1 VGYLL
6 GAGVSLAELDLQAT
20 VLGTNSL
27 NFEVEEGHT
36 QDLTFTF
43 DALVSADVL
52 GEYQVV
58 VQKWD
63 ETTQSWTTIDGSAE
77 GGTILEIGLL
87 SGGSFGVEQELD
99 PGTYRAFLT
108 YEGVGLSVLSSLEV
122 TGTDFDHT
130 EIGGYDPEPVSGNVI
145 TDVNAEGQ
153 ADDVNPGTIVQSVNG
168 VSVAEGGTPIEGEH
182 GSLTINP
189 DGSYTYTPNADGEG
203 IGQVDQFE
211 YTLFDPETGE
221 TSTATLHVQIDS
233 EGQGLVWN
241 EADPSQPATVPI
253 AASDDAGTAGIEVVN
268 EVTTTTQ
275 NDAIDYDWLLGAL
288 GIVIGDT
295 EGETSFTLEANT
307 ETDLT
312 VTINVGSLAS
322 LLDSVDFQLIS
333 IDAEGNETVVM
344 DRDQA
349 SLLDLVGI
357 FGSNV
362 EVTIPDLPPGNYR
375 LEVSNGAA
383 VNVAGGVTVDLGFET
398 THLDVEVAGDI
409 TPATGNVLDDDTPVS
424 SFTELLIQN
433 GASFVEV
440 PEGGTSIAGTYGVL
454 TINPDGSYTYTPDD
468 NLDAIGQTDTFT
480 YQLLHPN
487 GDTVTANLVIEI
499 QETGAE
505 PIVMAASSLS
515 AAPEETIADDTVAAD
530 TVPLGEFGGAL
541 DELWDAFHQ
550 VSPIGD
556 LLDEMKE
563 TLELKLGDLLEDREN
578 EGDSDAPD
586 ERSPSPDIEL
596 PDLAELI
603 VQEPLALV
611 TRNEEEQTH
620 HSAL

>member
-1 VGYLL
+1 MGYLL

-253 AASDDAGTAGIEVVN
+253 SATNDTDTAGIEVVN
-268 EVTTTTQ
+268 QVATTEVD
-275 NDAIDYDWLLGAL
+275 NAIQYTSGLLG
-288 GIVIGDT
+288 
-295 EGETSFTLEANT
+295 GEDDYSFTIAPGTTADITFDVSSSSIL
-307 ETDLT
+307 DLLT
-312 VTINVGSLAS
+312 SLDFA
-322 LLDSVDFQLIS
+322 LYQIVDGEEVLIS
-333 IDAEGNETVVM
+333 SGEDGGLI
-344 DRDQA
+344 
-349 SLLDLVGI
+349 DLVGI
-357 FGSNV
+357 SGNAIQA
-362 EVTIPDLPPGNYR
+362 TIDGLPAGEYR
-375 LEVSNGAA
+375 LEVSNSG
-383 VNVAGGVTVDLGFET
+383 LGLFPTITADATFET
-398 THLDVEVAGDI
+398 TDLDSFVAGAI
-409 TPATGNVLDDDTPVS
+409 APATGNVLDDDTLVS
-424 SFTELLIQN
+424 SFTELLVEN
-433 GASFVEV
+433 GGTFVEV
-440 PEGGTSIAGTYGVL
+440 AEGGTTVVGTYGQL
-454 TINPDGSYTYTPDD
+454 TINPDGSYTYTPNAD
-468 NLDAIGQTDTFT
+468 LAAIGQTDTFT

-487 GDTVTANLVIEI
+487 GDAVTANLVIEI

-515 AAPEETIADDTVAAD
+515 AAPEEAIADD

-586 ERSPSPDIEL
+586 ERPPSPDIEL

-611 TRNEEEQTH
+611 SRNEEEQTH